1 MKKEGKNMSDT
12 RELYVEK
19 MKAKL
24 DEWNAEIDKL
34 EAKSRQKE
42 ADAREAY
49 EKKIESIKEK
59 RQATKENLDNMQQA
73 GENAWEDLK
82 AGVEKAAASLGEAI
96 RSAQS
101 RF

>member
-1 MKKEGKNMSDT
+1 MSDT
-12 RELYVEK
+12 REVYVEK

-34 EAKSRQKE
+34 ETKSRQKE

-49 EKKIESIKEK
+49 EKQIESIKEK
-59 RQATKENLDNMQQA
+59 RQATRENLDQIREA
-73 GENAWEDLK
+73 GENAWQDLK
-82 AGVEKAAASLGEAI
+82 AGFENAAASLGEAI

>member
-1 MKKEGKNMSDT
+1 MSDT
-12 RELYVEK
+12 RERYVET

-42 ADAREAY
+42 ADARKAY
-49 EKKIESIKEK
+49 EKQIESIKEK
-59 RQATKENLDNMQQA
+59 RRATRENLDEMRQA
-73 GENAWEDLK
+73 GENAWQDLK
-82 AGVEKAAASLGEAI
+82 AGVEMAATSLGEAI

>member
-1 MKKEGKNMSDT
+1 MSGN
-12 RELYVEK
+12 REVYVEK

-34 EAKSRQKE
+34 EARSRQVE
-42 ADAREAY
+42 ADA
-49 EKKIESIKEK
+49 KKVYQKQIESIKEK
-59 RQATKENLDNMQQA
+59 RRETRENFDKMRQA
-73 GENAWEDLK
+73 GEGAWQDLK
-82 AGVEKAAASLGEAI
+82 AGVENAAASLGEAI

>member
-1 MKKEGKNMSDT
+1 MSGN
-12 RELYVEK
+12 REVYVEK

-34 EAKSRQKE
+34 EAKSRQAE
-42 ADAREAY
+42 ADA
-49 EKKIESIKEK
+49 KKVYQKQIESIKEK
-59 RQATKENLDNMQQA
+59 RRETRVNLDEMRQA
-73 GENAWEDLK
+73 GEGAWQDLK
-82 AGVEKAAASLGEAI
+82 AGVENAAASLGEAI

>member
-1 MKKEGKNMSDT
+1 MSDT

-24 DEWNAEIDKL
+24 DEWNDQIDKL

-42 ADAREAY
+42 ADARQAY
-49 EKKIESIKEK
+49 EKQIESIKEK
-59 RQATKENLDNMQQA
+59 RRAAKENLDNMRQA

-82 AGVEKAAASLGEAI
+82 AGVESAAASLGEAI